1 MFGLFSGAGNRAND
15 IKLAVAIELKVSN
28 QKFFYFVLK
37 MAKLKDKKIVELYDK
52 MREMADSDRHTE
64 KLMALSL
71 AEHLIPECDQIARIP
86 EMQHDMAVLMRFQDQ
101 LIDYYNAH
109 CEEGKEFQKS

>member
-1 MFGLFSGAGNRAND
+1 MFGLFSGAGKRADD
-15 IKLAVAIELKVSN
+15 IKQALAIELKVSN

-37 MAKLKDKKIVELYDK
+37 MAKLKDKKIVDLYDK
-52 MREMADSDRHTE
+52 MRELADSDRHTE

-71 AEHLIPECDQIARIP
+71 AEHLIPECDQLAQN
-86 EMQHDMAVLMRFQDQ
+86 EHLQNDLAVIMRFQDQ